1 MGLKRGLSRRAV
13 VGNAA
18 AAGMLVGFP
27 RFAGASTSTIIS
39 WYPGLLGANFRS
51 AFLETYA
58 DKASCKIVDS
68 WDNPRF
74 TQMQAN
80 RNSPNVDVATFIDVL
95 LPLVT
100 RSGLVEKLS
109 TNAIPNL
116 KHVDPAV
123 RSWDDFAVPV
133 TYGSWGILYNVDRVK
148 TPIMSW
154 KDLLRDDLKG
164 RVSHPNITYNSSI
177 YSLDA
182 LARLSG
188 GSLEKPEAG
197 LKAIRQIRISGP
209 GLWEQESIAV
219 GWVKTGEVWATPYF
233 SGTVLAMMEDKDIPR
248 LKFVVPEEGAYYVP
262 MNVTKIT
269 RSPNPAGAD
278 KFIDHMLAPGPQEAW
293 AKVGRSRPVNRNV
306 AVPRDVAE
314 TVPLVGKLRKIDWA
328 YYARERSNIV
338 NAWNAIVNL

>member
-1 MGLKRGLSRRAV
+1 MNPDRVLSRRAV
-13 VGNAA
+13 LRHAA
-18 AAGMLVGFP
+18 AAGMVASMPQL
-27 RFAGASTSTIIS
+27 AAASTSTVIS
-39 WYPGLLGANFRS
+39 WYPGLLGANFKS

-58 DKASCKIVDS
+58 DKASCTIVDS

-74 TQMQAN
+74 TQMQAS
-80 RNSPNVDVATFIDVL
+80 RNSPNIDVATFIDVL

-100 RSGLVEKLS
+100 RSGLVERLS
-109 TNAIPNL
+109 TDAIPNL
-116 KHVDPAV
+116 KEVDPAV

-133 TYGSWGILYNVDRVK
+133 TYGSWGILYNADRVK
-148 TPIMSW
+148 RPVTSW

-197 LKAIRQIRISGP
+197 LKAIRQIRVSGP

-233 SGTVLAMMEDKDIPR
+233 SGTVLAMMEDKDIPP

-262 MNVTKIT
+262 MNVTKVT
-269 RSPNPAGAD
+269 KSPNPAGAN
-278 KFIDHMLAPGPQEAW
+278 KFINHMLAPGPQEMW
-293 AKVGRSRPVNRNV
+293 TKVGRSRPVNRNV
-306 AVPRDVAE
+306 PVPRNVAE
-314 TVPLVGKLRKIDWA
+314 TTPLVGDLRKIDWA
-328 YYARERSNIV
+328 YYARERGNIV
-338 NAWNAIVNL
+338 SEWNAVVNR